1 MTTAVGFRLVAVTP
15 PQLSSEHPV
24 HAAPVVAQV
33 DRSGFVE
40 SVHHGIV
47 AVTGVDGVR
56 ELAIGPVGVPI
67 FPRSSNKPVQ
77 ALAMLRCGLDLPD
90 HLLSL
95 ACASHNGEE
104 FHREGVRE
112 ILAGAGL
119 TEDDLQNTPD
129 RPIYQPER
137 ERWIAEGLA
146 PSPLGQ
152 NCSGK
157 HAAMLATCVV
167 NGWDTA
173 TYRDPGHPLQMAM
186 AQTLADL
193 AGEPVAAT
201 GIDGCGAPVMAI
213 STAGLATAFGR
224 MASAHDT
231 THEGRIARAIRNHP
245 DYLGGTDRDVTGLIR
260 AVPGLI
266 AKDGA
271 EAVYAIGLAD
281 GRGVALKIA
290 DGNQRA
296 RTVVARAV
304 LESLGITEDLSAL
317 DADPILGHG
326 EPVGAISPVGIGA

>member
-1 MTTAVGFRLVAVTP
+1 MPVTP
-15 PQLSSEHPV
+15 PQLSSEHPL
-24 HAAPVVAQV
+24 HATPVVAQA

-47 AVTGVDGVR
+47 AVTGPEGDL
-56 ELAIGPVGVPI
+56 ELSIGPVGTPI

-104 FHREGVRE
+104 IHREGVRE

-129 RPIYQPER
+129 RPIYPAER
-137 ERWIAEGLA
+137 ERWIAEGLPA
-146 PSPLGQ
+146 SSIAQ

-157 HAAMLATCVV
+157 HAAMLATCVA
-167 NGWDTA
+167 NGWDTG
-173 TYRDPGHPLQMAM
+173 TYRDPGHPLQVAM
-186 AQTLADL
+186 ATTLGDV

-201 GIDGCGAPVMAI
+201 GVDGCGAPVMAI
-213 STAGLATAFGR
+213 STAGLAKAFGR
-224 MASAHDT
+224 LAAADET
-231 THEGRIARAIRNHP
+231 THEGRIARAMRGHP
-245 DYLGGTDRDVTGLIR
+245 EYLAGTDRDVTELIR

-271 EAVYAIGLAD
+271 EAVYAIGLSS
-281 GRGVALKIA
+281 GRGIALKIT
-290 DGNQRA
+290 DGSQRA
-296 RTVVARAV
+296 RTVVARAA
-304 LESLGITEDLSAL
+304 LETTGLSEGLGAL
-317 DADPILGHG
+317 DPDPILGHG
-326 EPVGAISPVGIGA
+326 EPVGTISPVGFTG